1 MAKQKQETPE
11 VAPESTTASKQTG
24 GGPWMSR
31 RTGMILMALV
41 SLAVVVL
48 VWFSA
53 PEGATWSENLK
64 IALFIVAS
72 VWLVFAFTYTLSR
85 WLHR

>member
-1 MAKQKQETPE
+1 MTKPQRETTKTPAE
-11 VAPESTTASKQTG
+11 KTSTTPPG

-31 RTGMILMALV
+31 RTGMILMTLV

-53 PEGATWSENLK
+53 PENASWGEILRLSF
-64 IALFIVAS
+64 FIIAS
-72 VWLVFAFTYTLSR
+72 VWLVFAFTFTLSR
-85 WLHR
+85 WLRR